1 MEKRRA
7 RKAKGAAR
15 EATYLKFRV
24 RWRHV
29 LLIDQRIR
37 SGPAPNCRQLAGE
50 LEVSQRTVLRDVDF
64 LRYDL
69 GAPIEY
75 DPANRGYI
83 YTEPN
88 WVMPSVRI
96 TEGELF
102 ALMVAEKALDA
113 YAGTPWAERLRKVF
127 DRMVTSLPDRIEV
140 APAELLPRVDF
151 EAGAAAIVDPNVLA
165 TVSRAVTENQTL
177 RIRYQPLGRPEA
189 REYLVDPYVLRRAR
203 GAWYLAARDH
213 RSGYV
218 PLLNLTR
225 FRSVEPTGQR
235 FDYEAAGFDPKVY
248 FARTFGV
255 FQAPGRHEV
264 TIAFSGFA
272 AQLVR
277 ERQWHAS
284 QKLKDLPG
292 GRLRF
297 EVEVSHLWDIWPWVL
312 SWGSEAKVLR
322 PKELMRLVADEAA
335 RAAAQY
341 SGSKRRSK
349 ARGGKP

>member
-1 MEKRRA
+1 VEKRRA

-69 GAPIEY
+69 GAPVEY
-75 DPANRGYI
+75 DPAKHGYI

-113 YAGTPWAERLRKVF
+113 YSGTPWAERLRKVF
-127 DRMVTSLPDRIEV
+127 DRMVTALPDRIEV
-140 APAELLPRVDF
+140 APAELLPRVEFD
-151 EAGAAAIVDPNVLA
+151 AGGAALVDPDVLA
-165 TVSRAVTENQTL
+165 KVSAAVTENQTL
-177 RIRYQPLGRPEA
+177 RIRYQPLGRAEA
-189 REYLVDPYVLRRAR
+189 REYLVDPYILRRAR

-213 RSGYV
+213 RSGIV
-218 PLLNLTR
+218 PLFNLTR
-225 FRSVEPTGQR
+225 TRSAEQTGHT
-235 FDYEAAGFDPKVY
+235 FDYEATGFDPKAY
-248 FARTFGV
+248 
-255 FQAPGRHEV
+255 
-264 TIAFSGFA
+264 FSGTFQVFHSSERHRVAIEFSGVA

-277 ERQWHAS
+277 ERTWHAS
-284 QKLKDLPG
+284 QRLKDLPR
-292 GRLRF
+292 GRVRF
-297 EVEVSHLWDIWPWVL
+297 EAEVSHLDDIWPWIL
-312 SWGSEAKVLR
+312 SWGAEAKVLG
-322 PKELMRLVADEAA
+322 PKELVRLVADQAA

-341 SGSKRRSK
+341 RRGKR
-349 ARGGKP
+349 

>member
-1 MEKRRA
+1 MGKRRA

-15 EATYLKFRV
+15 KATYLKFRS

-29 LLIDQRIR
+29 LLIDQAIR
-37 SGPAPNCRQLAGE
+37 AGRAPNCRQLAGE
-50 LEVSQRTVLRDVDF
+50 LEVSQRTVLRDIDF

-75 DPANRGYI
+75 DPAKRGYI

-127 DRMVTSLPDRIEV
+127 DRMVAALPDRIEV
-140 APAELLPRVDF
+140 APAELLPRVEFDTG
-151 EAGAAAIVDPNVLA
+151 GAALVDPDVLA
-165 TVSRAVTENQTL
+165 KVSAAVTENQTL
-177 RIRYQPLGRPEA
+177 RIRYQPLGRSEA
-189 REYLVDPYVLRRAR
+189 CEYLVDPYILRRAR

-297 EVEVSHLWDIWPWVL
+297 EVEVSHLWDICPWVL